1 MNPYNPAAV
10 IGLRLESVGPA
21 CRRCF
26 REKYVVPRNDQI
38 TRQWH
43 LLRQLEGSPG
53 RSLQELVENV
63 PEDFPK
69 NARTVRRDLEAL
81 EAVGFPL
88 VIEKHNGQTH
98 WRLMEGFR
106 DIPALGFSAT
116 ELMALLLSRNLLKP
130 LERTEIAESLNSAL
144 SKASAALPPQGHEYV
159 RAMEQMFSVGI
170 GPHKNFRQHRQTI
183 DLISQAIDKR
193 RTAQMRYFSASR
205 DSTGRREV
213 DPYFLRFAGGGLYLI
228 GHCHLRKE
236 VRMFAVERI
245 RSIALTDHPYQMPLD
260 FKVDEYVQDSLG
272 IMRSGRR
279 IEVELLFS
287 KKAAA
292 WVKDKSWHPSQ
303 EIKLLKD
310 GRLKMALKVADNEEL
325 VGWVLSFGSQ
335 VKVVRPEALKQRVK
349 QEANNILRS

>member
-1 MNPYNPAAV
+1 M
-10 IGLRLESVGPA
+10 
-21 CRRCF
+21 
-26 REKYVVPRNDQI
+26 PRNDQI

-43 LLRQLEGSPG
+43 LLRQLEGSSG
-53 RSLQELVENV
+53 RSLRELVENV
-63 PEDFPK
+63 PDDYPK
-69 NARTVRRDLEAL
+69 NARTVRRDLAAL

-88 VIEKHNGQTH
+88 VTERHNGQTR

-130 LERTEIAESLNSAL
+130 LEGTEIAESLNSAL

-159 RAMEQMFSVGI
+159 RSTEQMFSVGL
-170 GPHKNFRQHRQTI
+170 GPHKSYREHKQTI

-193 RTAQMRYFSASR
+193 RTAQMRYYSASR
-205 DSTGRREV
+205 DQTSRREV
-213 DPYFLRFAGGGLYLI
+213 DPYFLRFVGGGLYLI

-245 RSIALTDHPYQMPLD
+245 RSISLTDHPYQMPLD
-260 FKVDEYVQDSLG
+260 FKVDEYVQDALG

-279 IEVELLFS
+279 IEVELRFS
-287 KKAAA
+287 KKTTA

-303 EIKLLKD
+303 ETSQLKD
-310 GRLKMALKVADNEEL
+310 GRLRMILKVADNDEL
-325 VGWVLSFGSQ
+325 VGWILSFGGQ
-335 VKVVRPEALKQRVK
+335 VRAVRPEALRQTVK
-349 QEANNILRS
+349 EEARKILRL